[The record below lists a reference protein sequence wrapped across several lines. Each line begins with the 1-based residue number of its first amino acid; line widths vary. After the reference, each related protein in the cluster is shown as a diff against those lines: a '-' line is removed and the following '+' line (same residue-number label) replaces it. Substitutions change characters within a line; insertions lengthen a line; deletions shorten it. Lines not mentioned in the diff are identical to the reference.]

1 MEQSQWTN
9 VCCNPFNKTEHSSKK
24 KSLRQVLPW
33 MLEKVPSLILGAK
46 ICDSCRKE
54 LPRLA
59 VESDPLDN
67 SDNEFDSTYICQQES
82 LESVNECLQAIGETP
97 IVKKKL
103 VNTNYPKEKLSK
115 IRVAAAKVMLPTMM
129 LYEIDD
135 DSEII
140 GQLKEKFH
148 TSTDRS
154 QKVQI
159 LTVLPKSWSARK
171 VQEEF
176 AVSNYMARKAKN
188 LVKEQGILSSP
199 NPKHGSALPLTTVK
213 LILAF
218 YESDD
223 ISRIMPGRKDF
234 VSIRQGDQRVH
245 VQKRLILG
253 NLKEVYQEFKE
264 NHPMEKI
271 GFSKFAELRP
281 RHCVLAG
288 ASGTHAVCVYHSS
301 KC

>member
-1 MEQSQWTN
+1 
-9 VCCNPFNKTEHSSKK
+9 
-24 KSLRQVLPW
+24 
-33 MLEKVPSLILGAK
+33 MLTSHW
-46 ICDSCRKE
+46 R
-54 LPRLA
+54 
-59 VESDPLDN
+59 N
-67 SDNEFDSTYICQQES
+67 
-82 LESVNECLQAIGETP
+82 P

-103 VNTNYPKEKLSK
+103 VNTNYPKEKL
-115 IRVAAAKVMLPTMM
+115 RVAAANIMLPTMM
-129 LYEIDD
+129 PYEIDD

-148 TSTDRS
+148 TSADRS

-159 LTVLPKSWSARK
+159 LTVLPKSWSVKK

-176 AVSNYMARKAKN
+176 AASNYMARKAKN

-213 LILAF
+213 LVQAF

-223 ISRIMPGRKDF
+223 VSQIMPGRKDF

-253 NLKEVYQEFKE
+253 NLKEA
-264 NHPMEKI
+264 I
-271 GFSKFAELRP
+271 
-281 RHCVLAG
+281 
-288 ASGTHAVCVYHSS
+288 
-301 KC
+301 